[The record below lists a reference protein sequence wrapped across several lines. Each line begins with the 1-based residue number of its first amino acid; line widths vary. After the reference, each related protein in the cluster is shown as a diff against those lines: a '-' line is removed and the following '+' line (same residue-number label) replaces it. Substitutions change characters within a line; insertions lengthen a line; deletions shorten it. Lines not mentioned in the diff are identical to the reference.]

1 MRAFSGDS
9 TLVEGFVL
17 NDSQSCYLLDTSVIL
32 DDPLNIL
39 RISENNEN
47 IVAITDIVL
56 AELNNK
62 KDDMRSEAG
71 FRAREFFRLSD
82 NDKGSTIAYADL
94 PDCLKQCKD
103 KEVSKNDLY
112 YRLVLPFEP
121 SVLESDSAA
130 SEIPLYIVYRSDYR
144 VSHSYGEAKGLN
156 DAKIGEI
163 AKDYALTL
171 LTNDIS
177 FKIAAEVKNIAAESI
192 RNSRVENVDAIEF
205 SHSYYYE
212 DEPLINDGKEHHDF
226 EQITFIQK
234 AESEHNEIYET
245 GIQRYAMQM
254 HGKLEWCDFDR
265 RFGEYFDE
273 DLVRPINLE
282 QKFYYTILTHPYSS
296 ITVVAGSTGSGK
308 TLMALQAGLEL
319 MKEGIV
325 EGIVYARNTVTSSDP
340 QAELGFRKG
349 DEDQK
354 LGYFMYPL
362 YSAINYTIEHQTKRS
377 IEAKVEFTGNINTT
391 KRENATEQFMAKYNI
406 EVMDIAH
413 MRGTTISRKFVIIDE
428 AQNMTNATMKLIGTR
443 MGEGTRLVLMGD
455 THQIDHPFLSKRR
468 NALVTMLH
476 KAQHSDFIAGIQL
489 RHTIRSEV
497 ANWFDKNL

>member
-1 MRAFSGDS
+1 M
-9 TLVEGFVL
+9 

-47 IVAITDIVL
+47 IVVITDIVL

-62 KDDMRSEAG
+62 KDDMRSDAG

-82 NDKGSTIAYADL
+82 NDKGSTIGYADL

-103 KEVSKNDLY
+103 AEACRDDLY

-121 SVLESDSAA
+121 SVLGNRDFDNEV
-130 SEIPLYIVYRSDYR
+130 PLYIVYRSDYR
-144 VSHSYGEAKGLN
+144 ISRVFDEKKGLN

-163 AKDYALTL
+163 AKDYGLTL

-177 FKIAAEVKNIAAESI
+177 FKIAAEVQDIASESI
-192 RNSRVENVDAIEF
+192 RNSRVENADAIEF
-205 SHSYYYE
+205 SHSYYYNE
-212 DEPLINDGKEHHDF
+212 EPFVDDEKEHNDF
-226 EQITFIQK
+226 EQMTFIQK
-234 AESEHNEIYET
+234 AKSEQNEVYET
-245 GIQRYAMQM
+245 GIQRYAIKM
-254 HGKLEWCDFDR
+254 HDKLEWCDFDR

-273 DLVRPINLE
+273 ELVRPINLE
-282 QKFYYTILTHPYSS
+282 QKFYYTILTHPQNI

-319 MKEGIV
+319 VKEGLV

-362 YSAINYTIEHQTKRS
+362 YSAINFTIEHQTKRS
-377 IEAKVEFTGNINTT
+377 IEAKVEYTGNINTT

-428 AQNMTNATMKLIGTR
+428 VQNMTNATMKLIGTR
-443 MGEGTRLVLMGD
+443 MGEGTRLVVMGD
-455 THQIDHPFLSKRR
+455 AHQIDHPFLSKRR
-468 NALVTMLH
+468 NALVTLLN

-489 RHTIRSEV
+489 RHVIRSEV